1 MFLSSLSGG
10 IEGRVDVSLGSPGCR
25 CVPRS
30 LVKSFVPTLAFF
42 VLYFFLASEATRAL
56 PLPHPGL
63 SSGSSSLSS
72 SLRASSLP
80 RVTET
85 HSPSRFPS
93 FSRLDLPPLTST
105 LPTCM
110 ALALPSFLQVRSSC
124 ASPLRLPPSQLPSLL
139 SPRCAVSETFTG
151 EDEGNDASV
160 PPRALP
166 KPHNL
171 ERHSDARYLVFAPRE
186 PSPLSPSLFVREKR
200 GTGRT
205 NPAPFTFVTACG
217 SPAVNEEHAGP
228 FAYSQMHHQRVPKE
242 KQRVG
247 RSVCRLAGCRER
259 DSWWSYRGHG
269 HAFHAFAPS
278 FLPGDRELL
287 GRGGVTS
294 LTGEQ
299 AWGISQ
305 VSTDAASV
313 LRDWRRTPL
322 RATSLHTLARW
333 RTGDLPSQPH
343 SLVSVRQP
351 RASSLSA
358 LLPGRRLLLFP
369 LHCQES
375 ETKGGREAEARDS
388 RGLAATRRGT
398 QQHARETGD
407 TSSREEND
415 DEVPASGSPVS
426 VSSKSQEEALAEL
439 EKYERIRDSR
449 LLMSWDAWA
458 RGIGK
463 SPEYLKS
470 LVTLA
475 YSPHAST
482 SPHEERITGST
493 PEKKE
498 LHSGGSDT
506 RTEETLGHGVHP
518 RRAEM
523 QGETSV
529 PQASEERSQM
539 LAGKSTSSRRRKRR
553 KTEPAPSADLR
564 VGSEAKGERDAP
576 SDEEKARE
584 RLAETRTGDTR
595 SRGHERPAS
604 SVRPRKADEG
614 HLAEEERSEEEQGG
628 QGDADEALRKV
639 FSSGAASLGAPA
651 GRKRQGSRS
660 EVPFDRE
667 KTSVPRSSS
676 RETDAKYEASPTREE
691 RPARRSDAEG
701 STRRSASTERDEAEE
716 ENWEETAQTAWSLG
730 KLVSKREYARLL
742 SLLRVEAIHATL
754 EGSEN
759 EEEVPFLSKTLPR
772 RPPTVQEWADAATG
786 GDLQLLEEKL
796 RDSRAL
802 LDVCLRRLHP
812 LATVAVRRFRS
823 ANIFAAQ
830 QRKLYQEQ
838 GDYDAIRTLLE
849 KRNEEEMELLLVALQ
864 GIRQGLRRHARTAM
878 RRRVRFLKAA
888 SHVNREAGDEDA
900 EDEEGAD
907 EGGGEEEDEE
917 ETDAVEGGDQ
927 DGGKDDEDEEK
938 EEEGEDWSLV
948 KKMKKRAVKKNEEGA
963 NRGALPEKKTDSGS
977 GKQEGNAVSAA
988 PLPELPPPPS
998 VAYWLWMRT
1007 AMVDWEQQ
1015 KRQVTQFPWRWWKE
1029 AARGRKASHGLY
1041 AELGREPT
1049 EAEVADRLGIS
1060 LDKWRDISV
1069 ATKAATSLET
1079 ELGGSHGSHDPSD
1092 RQDTV
1097 GDLLVSEESLEG
1109 ESQMFETE
1117 LETQVLDLAAECLEP
1132 DEFQMIKALISEP
1145 HARSEATAHSA
1156 AWSEDNATRAQTLQ
1170 FMVGDCVDE
1179 KLKKAIQKM
1188 KEAEV
1193 KRNLESLSPEER
1205 REGLAS
1211 PDALEKV
1218 VQRKSTVLQ
1227 LCLAASTKQGF
1238 E

>member
-1 MFLSSLSGG
+1 MSLSSLSGW

-42 VLYFFLASEATRAL
+42 VLYFFLASEATHAV
-56 PLPHPGL
+56 PLPQHGL

-80 RVTET
+80 PVTET
-85 HSPSRFPS
+85 QSPSRFPS
-93 FSRLDLPPLTST
+93 FSRLGRPPLSST
-105 LPTCM
+105 LPTCR
-110 ALALPSFLQVRSSC
+110 ALALLSFLQIRSSC
-124 ASPLRLPPSQLPSLL
+124 ASPLRLSPSQPPSLR
-139 SPRCAVSETFTG
+139 SPGCAVSETCTG
-151 EDEGNDASV
+151 EDEGNNSSV

-166 KPHNL
+166 KLHSL
-171 ERHSDARYLVFAPRE
+171 EGQSDAWYIAFSPSEL
-186 PSPLSPSLFVREKR
+186 SPLFSSLSVRGKR
-200 GTGRT
+200 GKRRT
-205 NPAPFTFVTACG
+205 NRAPFTFVTACG
-217 SPAVNEEHAGP
+217 SRAVSEEPDGP
-228 FAYSQMHHQRVPKE
+228 FAYAQMRRRVPKE
-242 KQRVG
+242 KHRVG
-247 RSVCRLAGCRER
+247 RSLCRPAGCRER
-259 DSWWSYRGHG
+259 DNWWSCTGHG
-269 HAFHAFAPS
+269 HELHAFAPS
-278 FLPGDRELL
+278 FLPGNRELL
-287 GRGGVTS
+287 DRGEVSS
-294 LTGEQ
+294 LTTGEQ
-299 AWGISQ
+299 EWDVSQ
-305 VSTDAASV
+305 VPTDAASA
-313 LRDWRRTPL
+313 LRDWSRTPL
-322 RATSLHTLARW
+322 RATALHTLARW
-333 RTGDLPSQPH
+333 RPGDLPSQPH
-343 SLVSVRQP
+343 SRVSVRQP

-358 LLPGRRLLLFP
+358 LLPGRRLLLLP
-369 LHCQES
+369 LHSLECEA
-375 ETKGGREAEARDS
+375 KGGREAQERDAWV
-388 RGLAATRRGT
+388 LAATRRGT
-398 QQHARETGD
+398 QQHAREPGD
-407 TSSREEND
+407 ATSRAENGD
-415 DEVPASGSPVS
+415 RLPASGAHLS

-439 EKYERIRDSR
+439 ETYERIRDSR

-458 RGIGK
+458 RGVGR
-463 SPEYLKS
+463 SPEYLKN
-470 LVTLA
+470 LVTRA
-475 YSPHAST
+475 YAPHAST
-482 SPHEERITGST
+482 SPDEARVTGST
-493 PEKKE
+493 PEKQDPQ
-498 LHSGGSDT
+498 SGSSDP
-506 RTEETLGHGVHP
+506 RTEKTPGRGVYP
-518 RRAEM
+518 RRTEV
-523 QGETSV
+523 QGEASV
-529 PQASEERSQM
+529 PQASEETSQM
-539 LAGKSTSSRRRKRR
+539 PAGKSTSSGRRKRR
-553 KTEPAPSADLR
+553 KTEPATSADLR
-564 VGSEAKGERDAP
+564 VDLEAKHERDKP
-576 SDEEKARE
+576 SEEERTSE
-584 RLAETRTGDTR
+584 RLAEARAGEDMPWR
-595 SRGHERPAS
+595 RPETLASS
-604 SVRPRKADEG
+604 SVRPRKVDEG
-614 HLAEEERSEEEQGG
+614 HLAEEEGSEKEQGG
-628 QGDADEALRKV
+628 RGDVDEASRKG
-639 FSSGAASLGAPA
+639 FSSGAAASLGALA
-651 GRKRQGSRS
+651 GGKRQDSRS
-660 EVPFDRE
+660 EVPCDRN
-667 KTSVPRSSS
+667 KPSVPRSRS
-676 RETDAKYEASPTREE
+676 RETDAKDETSPTREE
-691 RPARRSDAEG
+691 RPTRRSDAEG
-701 STRRSASTERDEAEE
+701 STRRPASTERDETEE

-730 KLVSKREYARLL
+730 KLVSRREYARLL

-759 EEEVPFLSKTLPR
+759 EEKVPFLSKTLPR

-786 GDLQLLEEKL
+786 GDVKLLEEKL

-838 GDYDAIRTLLE
+838 GDYDAIRALLE

-878 RRRVRFLKAA
+878 RRRVRLLKEA
-888 SHVNREAGDEDA
+888 SYVNREAGDEDA
-900 EDEEGAD
+900 EDGE
-907 EGGGEEEDEE
+907 GEEEGEEERDAAEEGDLDEGRDEE
-917 ETDAVEGGDQ
+917 
-927 DGGKDDEDEEK
+927 DDEK
-938 EEEGEDWSLV
+938 EEEGGDWSLV
-948 KKMKKRAVKKNEEGA
+948 KKMKKKAVKKNEEGP
-963 NRGALPEKKTDSGS
+963 NREALCDKTDSGS
-977 GKQEGNAVSAA
+977 GKDGENAVSVA
-988 PLPELPPPPS
+988 PFPELPPPPS

-1079 ELGGSHGSHDPSD
+1079 ELGGPHGSHDPND

-1097 GDLLVSEESLEG
+1097 GDLLVSEESLES

-1145 HARSEATAHSA
+1145 HARSEATANSA
-1156 AWSEDNATRAQTLQ
+1156 AWNEDNTTRAQTLQ